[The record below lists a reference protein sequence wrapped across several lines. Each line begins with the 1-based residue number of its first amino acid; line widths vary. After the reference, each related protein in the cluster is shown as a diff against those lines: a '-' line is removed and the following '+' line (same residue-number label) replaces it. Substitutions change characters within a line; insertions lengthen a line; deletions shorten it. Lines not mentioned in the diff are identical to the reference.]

1 MPSDADPPRARARPD
16 ADETGGAE
24 AESMSV
30 ADTNAQRAALGL
42 APLRRGPAREIRDG
56 AKEREEKR
64 RVAET
69 ADLKAKVEARKRQRE
84 VDALNASTAKLGDE
98 DDARGDDAR
107 AWLAKSR
114 GSMAN

>member
-1 MPSDADPPRARARPD
+1 
-16 ADETGGAE
+16 
-24 AESMSV
+24 MSV
-30 ADTNAQRAALGL
+30 DDTNALRAKLGL

-84 VDALNASTAKLGDE
+84 VDALNASTRAGSAPIHCIHCGSSSSSAGGASSRLSRHDAKCSAIAATDSW
-98 DDARGDDAR
+98 RR
-107 AWLAKSR
+107 
-114 GSMAN
+114 